1 MTQIAHA
8 IGPIPYRRE
17 REGGAAM
24 SDEQQFLS
32 EEEEIDQALNSK
44 YTVVLDVFL
53 RPNIATGALAESLI
67 QCLSVVHDAGEVV
80 RARDPATP

>member
-1 MTQIAHA
+1 
-8 IGPIPYRRE
+8 
-17 REGGAAM
+17 M

-80 RARDPATP
+80 ARVIPRHRDEPASYAQHLDEAID